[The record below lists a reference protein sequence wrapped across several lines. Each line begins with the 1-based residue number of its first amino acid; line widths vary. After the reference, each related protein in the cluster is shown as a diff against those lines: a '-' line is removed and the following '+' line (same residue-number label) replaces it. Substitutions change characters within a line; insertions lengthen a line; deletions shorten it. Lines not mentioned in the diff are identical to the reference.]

1 MPETASSSCA
11 QVPVGLLTCQATPYL
26 KQLKTTVLDCSQKPN
41 KQKLYEVHLQDT
53 GGQPCD
59 FGTINEVEVKNVQR
73 VGTSHVHH
81 TTAPIPV
88 GSEVLV
94 KVDWTRRFDNMQQ
107 HSGQHLVSALFEQP
121 EYGCDTVAWG
131 MNDKRC
137 HVELNK
143 VPTQA
148 QIQEVEQRLNL
159 YIRRDYPV
167 HITFTDQKPAT
178 LPADYV
184 GPNGVFRVAEIMED
198 LDLLERERLEDQGI
212 DPVKVPGAFDTVK
225 GMFHL
230 DFNPCCGTHVRSL
243 KDVQAIKLLHT
254 ERVRGG
260 NCRLFFVCGSRALT
274 LLEETYTLSREM
286 GTVLQ
291 APGGLE
297 TFVDTI
303 VRTQKSQKDMF
314 KQLKVLWRE
323 IAVYQIKEWI
333 QLLEESKAKSS
344 SSEGEDEGEK
354 GRLITLHRED
364 ADVDYLTLL
373 ASLLQKDYDLVQGKR
388 IFVLSTGDR
397 KEGGAMT
404 LLGKD
409 EDLIKKVAAAIQS
422 NVDIKGGGKGRW
434 QGKASKSWDGLDAAW
449 QAARAIVE
457 A

>member
-1 MPETASSSCA
+1 MPETTSSSCT

-53 GGQPCD
+53 ILFPEGGGQPCD
-59 FGTINEVEVKNVQR
+59 YGTINGVEVKNVQR

-81 TTAPIPV
+81 TTAPVSV
-88 GSEVLV
+88 GSEALV
-94 KVDWTRRFDNMQQ
+94 KVDWPRRFDNMQQ

-143 VPTQA
+143 TPTRE

-167 HITFTDQKPAT
+167 HITFTDKKPAT

-184 GPNGVFRVAEIMED
+184 GPNGVFRVAEIMQD
-198 LDLLERERLEDQGI
+198 LDLLERERLEDEGI
-212 DPVKVPGAFDTVK
+212 DPAKVPGAFDTVK
-225 GMFHL
+225 GLFRL
-230 DFNPCCGTHVRSL
+230 DYNPCCGTHVRSL

-286 GTVLQ
+286 GTALQ
-291 APGGLE
+291 APGGPE
-297 TFVDTI
+297 TYVDAI
-303 VRTQKSQKDMF
+303 VRTQKSQRDMF
-314 KQLKVLWRE
+314 KQLKTLWRE
-323 IAVYQIKEWI
+323 VAIFQIKEWI
-333 QLLEESKAKSS
+333 QMFETTSPSL
-344 SSEGEDEGEK
+344 DK
-354 GRLITLHRED
+354 GVFITLHRED
-364 ADVDYLTLL
+364 ADTDYLVLL
-373 ASLLQKDYDLVQGKR
+373 SSLLQKDYDLVQGKR
-388 IFVLSTGDR
+388 IFALSAGDR
-397 KEGGAMT
+397 KEGGAMI

-409 EDLIKKVAAAIQS
+409 EDLIKKAAAAIQS
-422 NVDIKGGGKGRW
+422 KVDIKGGGKGRW
-434 QGKASKSWDGLDAAW
+434 QGKAPKSWDGLDDAW
-449 QAARAIVE
+449 QAARAVVE